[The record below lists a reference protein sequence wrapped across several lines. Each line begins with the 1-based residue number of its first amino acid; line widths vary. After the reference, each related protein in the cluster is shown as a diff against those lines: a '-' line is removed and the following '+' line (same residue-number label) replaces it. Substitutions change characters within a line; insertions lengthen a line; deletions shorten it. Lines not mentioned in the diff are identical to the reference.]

1 MELQKFILL
10 TFFLF
15 ILSFASQATNIDSL
29 EQVLGPKISG
39 SDYVEQLEAYFELG
53 KANLSSHNTD
63 KALEY
68 LLAAEAL
75 AKKLNRNNT
84 KSEIQ
89 YQVGNTYIMRQE
101 YQKAIEVLSEVV
113 KDINAEGGKPLGDA
127 FYKLAKAY
135 QTIGNNELAFEYH
148 FKSLKIREALDN
160 KKGIAQSLYQIG
172 GVHFFQGNHL
182 KSIEY
187 YEKCL
192 VMGEELG
199 NSTIKLSSLGAIGAA
214 YSRLGKVEESL
225 KFNLEA
231 FDIAKSVDN
240 KVGLAYITFNLGDD
254 YQVLG
259 EYDKALKYIEQS
271 HQLKA
276 DLNDRWAQ
284 IGSTKALGEIY
295 IAKGEYKKGINYIR
309 KSLNIAQSL
318 GAKPRLL
325 EVYESLAK
333 NLETVG
339 DYKEANQYYRKYFSM
354 KDSLVNEQ
362 TLQKMS
368 DTKLNHEIE
377 KREIEVEKRDTQLS
391 QMYNYLIW
399 GGFFFLSLILW
410 QLFQKYKTQE
420 TNNRLQKEK
429 NQKIQQ
435 QNEELEQ
442 AHLTQLETNKLLT
455 NQNNQITEQNKKLG
469 LKNEELQRFAYI
481 ASHDLKEPLRNIG
494 SFATL
499 LKRRFHGKLGEDADE
514 YINFITT
521 NVSRMY
527 ALLHEVLMFSKL
539 DNEEVELEWVDM
551 NEVVDVV
558 KETLRGKIMEEN
570 VQITSARLP
579 KLKVHHAHMT
589 QLFQN
594 IVSNSIKYNDKE
606 HPIVEINHTIGKNDE
621 FVFYIKDN
629 GIGIDMEFKD
639 RVFEIFK
646 RLHGKNEY
654 EGTGVGLAI
663 CKKIVNQYGGRIWIE
678 SEVGEGATFYFTL
691 PSLQRMDAEKREVV
705 PFSEAPI
712 A

>member
-1 MELQKFILL
+1 MEFRKVYLL
-10 TFFLF
+10 SFFLLLF
-15 ILSFASQATNIDSL
+15 SLASQATNVDSL
-29 EQVLGPKISG
+29 EQALAPKTSG
-39 SDYVEQLEAYFELG
+39 SDYVGQLEAYFELG
-53 KANLSSHNTD
+53 KAHLNDDNTE

-68 LLAAEAL
+68 FLAAEAL

-89 YQVGNTYIMRQE
+89 YQIGNTYIMRQE
-101 YQKAIEVLSEVV
+101 YQKAVEVLSEVV
-113 KDINAEGGKPLGDA
+113 KDISAEGGKSLGDA
-127 FYKLAKAY
+127 FYKLAQAY

-148 FKSLKIREALDN
+148 FKSLKIRESLDD
-160 KKGIAQSLYQIG
+160 KMGIAQSLYQIG

-192 VMGEELG
+192 EIAEELG
-199 NSTIKLSSLGAIGAA
+199 SAGFKLSSLGAIGAA
-214 YSRLGKVEESL
+214 FSRLGKVEESL
-225 KFNLEA
+225 KYNLEA
-231 FDIAKSVDN
+231 FEIAKSVDN

-259 EYDKALKYIEQS
+259 EYEKALKYIEQS
-271 HQLKA
+271 HRLKKE
-276 DLNDRWAQ
+276 LNDRWGQ
-284 IGSTKALGEIY
+284 IGSTKAIGEIY
-295 IAKGEYKKGINYIR
+295 VAKGDYKKGINYIR

-325 EVYESLAK
+325 EVYESLAE
-333 NLETVG
+333 NLETGG
-339 DYKEANQYYRKYFSM
+339 DYKEANQYYRKYFSL

-368 DTKLNHEIE
+368 DTKLKHEIE

-391 QMYNYLIW
+391 HMYNYLIW

-420 TNNRLQKEK
+420 TNNRLQREK
-429 NQKIQQ
+429 NEKIQQ
-435 QNEELEQ
+435 QNDELEQ

-455 NQNNQITEQNKKLG
+455 NQNNQITEQIKKLG

-514 YINFITT
+514 YIDFITT

-539 DNEEVELEWVDM
+539 DNEEIELEWVDL
-551 NEVVDVV
+551 NEIVTTVQ
-558 KETLRGKIMEEN
+558 ETLRGKIMEQN
-570 VQITSARLP
+570 VQVASQRLP
-579 KLKVHHAHMT
+579 KLKVHFAHMT

-594 IVSNSIKYNDKE
+594 IMSNSIKYNDKE
-606 HPIVEINHTIGKNDE
+606 HPIVEIGHTIGKNDE

-629 GIGIDMEFKD
+629 GIGIDMEFKN
-639 RVFEIFK
+639 RIFEIFK

-663 CKKIVNQYGGRIWIE
+663 CKKIVNQYGGRIWID

-691 PSLQRMDAEKREVV
+691 PSVERMDAEKREVT
-705 PFSEAPI
+705 PFEEVPI